1 MSGLNACDW
10 RRCHLCQRSIP
21 CIFNRGG
28 DCDMHP
34 GQLLSEHTGWW
45 ICCLTVFVI
54 STSGW
59 DLIGMVAHL
68 QTVQM
73 DALFL
78 SCMCKCVHQS
88 TYTAARLTLARFGR
102 GEGEHGGQ
110 NESSIEANTSTALE
124 NNCQHTFCLL
134 SFNLIIGCKGWLSCL
149 GQSTTFLTL
158 EGETH
163 LIL

>member
-1 MSGLNACDW
+1 
-10 RRCHLCQRSIP
+10 
-21 CIFNRGG
+21 
-28 DCDMHP
+28 
-34 GQLLSEHTGWW
+34 
-45 ICCLTVFVI
+45 
-54 STSGW
+54 
-59 DLIGMVAHL
+59 MVAHL

-134 SFNLIIGCKGWLSCL
+134 SFNLIKKHRL
-149 GQSTTFLTL
+149 QR
-158 EGETH
+158 
-163 LIL
+163 LIISSGTVNDVSDTRRRNSSYFITDFNLFYI

>member
-1 MSGLNACDW
+1 
-10 RRCHLCQRSIP
+10 
-21 CIFNRGG
+21 
-28 DCDMHP
+28 MHP

-45 ICCLTVFVI
+45 ICCLIVFVI

-88 TYTAARLTLARFGR
+88 TYTAARLTLARFCR
-102 GEGEHGGQ
+102 VEREHGGQ

-124 NNCQHTFCLL
+124 NNWPHTFCLL
-134 SFNLIIGCKGWLSCL
+134 SFNLIWIVGFFLHQWRGNRSMKRNICCKGWLSRL
-149 GQSTTFLTL
+149 GQSATFLTL
-158 EGETH
+158 SSYFITDFN
-163 LIL
+163 LFYV